1 MMRAALRF
9 TVLCVAALVAGSLF
23 AQAYPTRPVR
33 IVSPY
38 AAGGGN
44 DTLSRIIGEKLGEQ
58 LGQRVIVENRPG
70 AGTVI
75 GTEVLA
81 KSPPDGYTIILLPNS
96 FATNPAFYPKLPY
109 DTLKD
114 FAPIAEVAQSPQMLV
129 VHPSFP
135 PRTVKELVA
144 FSKANPGEPSYGT
157 TGNGSPGHL
166 AMLLLSMMTGARM
179 TPVPYKGTAP
189 AVADLMGGHIP
200 LMMSSMLATLPQ
212 VRAGR
217 LRIIAITTAK
227 RSRAIPEVP
236 TIGESGV
243 PGYEATLWYGFLA
256 PARTPD
262 AIVKRLNAELGVVM
276 KDSEVVQ
283 KLEAEAVEAHYTS
296 PEAFGALIKSEVIK
310 WAKVINAA
318 GVKATE

>member
-1 MMRAALRF
+1 MAALRF
-9 TVLCVAALVAGSLF
+9 TVLFVATLFAGSLF
-23 AQAYPTRPVR
+23 AQAYPTRPIR

-44 DTLSRIIGEKLGEQ
+44 DTLSRIIGDKLGEQ

-70 AGTVI
+70 ANTII

-81 KSPPDGYTIILLPNS
+81 KSPPDGYTLILLPNTL
-96 FATNPAFYPKLPY
+96 ATNPSFYPKLPY
-109 DTLKD
+109 DALRD
-114 FAPIAEVAQSPQMLV
+114 FAPIAEIAQSPQMLV

-135 PRTVKELVA
+135 PKTVKDLIA
-144 FSKANPGEPSYGT
+144 YAKAKPREVTYGT

-166 AMLLLSMMTGARM
+166 AMLLLTTMTGAEF
-179 TPVPYKGTAP
+179 TAVQYKGTAP

-212 VRAGR
+212 VRAGK

-262 AIVKRLNAELGVVM
+262 AIVKRLSAELGVVM
-276 KDSEVVQ
+276 KNSDVVQ

-296 PEAFGALIKSEVIK
+296 PEEFSALIKGEVTK
-310 WAKVINAA
+310 WAKVIKAA
-318 GVKATE
+318 GIKATE